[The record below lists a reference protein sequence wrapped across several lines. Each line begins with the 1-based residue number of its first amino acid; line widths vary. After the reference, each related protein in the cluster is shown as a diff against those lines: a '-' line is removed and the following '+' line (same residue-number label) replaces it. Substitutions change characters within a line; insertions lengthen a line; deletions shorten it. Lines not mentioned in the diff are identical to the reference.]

1 MTGAAAPAAVALAA
15 VGTLFPGD
23 SLSWAD
29 QLCLK
34 THAAAGHAVTL
45 FSYGPVAG
53 IPAGISHRAARE
65 VLEPGA
71 ILDPGASD
79 PALYADLFR
88 LHLLH
93 RCAGMVWIDLSSL
106 CLAPLQPVDGYLF
119 APEQPGAAR
128 IGTAILA
135 LPAKSPVLADMLAF
149 TADPFAIPPFVKPDQ
164 RRAYAM
170 ARAMGKP
177 VHVSRQP
184 SGVWGGLLLRHFI
197 ARHRLQD
204 RAADAAALY
213 PLAPQDRALL
223 EKPQA
228 RVQRRLGSGVQAV
241 QMAEGQGARHPPAGS
256 WLAGLAL
263 RHGTGLPR
271 TGADEPPLHP
281 APVPAGVWADLLGQT
296 GLGSVALIADVGGQ
310 SRDLVL
316 ATQARFDCDVLL
328 VDVAADGSFA
338 GSESGWVAPYLAAL
352 IAQGLAAERIRVA
365 RKAEALRPAD
375 LVCCLAESAGTAP
388 QLGALMATFKACLQA
403 DSRLIADI
411 RKGSGGYK
419 VLGTMGEVQTL
430 SKRDEQRGAIAR
442 VMLTPKAPAPAAD
455 DGGWAAIA
463 RDLAGADGFYRAND
477 AHSFLF
483 IPRGRVLVV
492 TFDNLDLAM
501 GKREDRRPWG
511 FSFIEKQGWSML
523 GVMANGWTWYRD
535 PWVSDQFDDLA
546 ASGFFAGFDRVVFY
560 GASMGGYAACAFSGA
575 APGADVVAISPQST
589 VDKALVPWETRYKT
603 VWGAD
608 FSGKYGDAA
617 LVSGAARRVTLLYDP
632 FEPLDAGHAN
642 RFTLPNTLKL
652 RANLMG
658 HRLGSSLLQMG
669 ILTPIILEALGGT
682 LTEAGFYRLLRAR
695 RDFPRYQREL
705 FHRLVAR
712 GHPGLARR
720 LGDYL
725 LRQGDNRAIRQAMAA
740 L

>member
-1 MTGAAAPAAVALAA
+1 MTGAAALAA
-15 VGTLFPGD
+15 VGTLLLGD

-45 FSYGPVAG
+45 FSHGPVSG
-53 IPAGISHRAARE
+53 IPAGITHRAARE

-71 ILDPGASD
+71 ILDPVAN

-88 LHLLH
+88 LYLLH
-93 RCAGMVWIDLSSL
+93 RCPGMIWVDLSSL
-106 CLAPLQPVDGYLF
+106 CLAPLQPVAGYLF
-119 APEQPGAAR
+119 APEQPGAAQ
-128 IGTAILA
+128 IGTMILA
-135 LPAKSPVLADMLAF
+135 LPASSPVLADMLAF
-149 TADPFAIPPFVKPDQ
+149 TADPFAIPPFVKPDL
-164 RRAYAM
+164 RRAYAT
-170 ARAMGKP
+170 ARATGQP

-184 SGVWGGLLLRHFI
+184 AGIWGGLLLSHYI
-197 ARHRLQD
+197 AKHRLQD

-213 PLAPQDRALL
+213 PLVPQDRAVL

-241 QMAEGQGARHPPAGS
+241 QMRQGQGMSCPPTGS
-256 WLAGLAL
+256 YLAELAAC
-263 RHGTGLPR
+263 HGITLPKAVP
-271 TGADEPPLHP
+271 GASLPDP
-281 APVPAGVWADLLGQT
+281 APVPAGAWAGVLAET
-296 GLGSVALIADVGGQ
+296 GLGSVALIADIGGQ

-316 ATQARFDCDVLL
+316 ATLARFDCDVLL
-328 VDVAADGSFA
+328 VDVVPDGSFA
-338 GSESGWVAPYLAAL
+338 GSESGWIAPYLAGL
-352 IAQGLAAERIRVA
+352 VAQGVAAERIRVA

-375 LVCCLAESAGTAP
+375 LVCCLAETAGQALRLGSLAP
-388 QLGALMATFKACLQA
+388 VLAACLHA

-411 RKGSGGYK
+411 RQGSGGYK
-419 VLGTMGEVQTL
+419 VLGALGEVLTL
-430 SKRDEQRGAIAR
+430 AKRDEHGKSIAR
-442 VMLTPKAPAPAAD
+442 VLLSPKAPEPAAEA
-455 DGGWAAIA
+455 GGWAAIA
-463 RDLAGADGFYRAND
+463 QELAGTDGFYRAND

-511 FSFIEKQGWSML
+511 FSFIEKQGFSML

-535 PWVSDQFDDLA
+535 RWVSDQFDALA

-589 VDKALVPWETRYKT
+589 VDKAVVPWETRYKT

-608 FSGKYGDAA
+608 FSGRYGDAA
-617 LVSGAARRVTLLYDP
+617 QVSGAARRVTLLYDP

>member
-1 MTGAAAPAAVALAA
+1 MTADRPLAP
-15 VGTLFPGD
+15 VGTLFLGQQLD
-23 SLSWAD
+23 WAA

-34 THAAAGHAVTL
+34 THAAAGHSVTL
-45 FSYGPVAG
+45 FSYGPVAD
-53 IPAGISHRAARE
+53 IPSGTTHRAARE
-65 VLEPGA
+65 VMEPGPV
-71 ILDPGASD
+71 LDPGAAD

-93 RCAGMVWIDLSSL
+93 RCPGMIWIDLASL
-106 CLAPLQPVDGYLF
+106 CLAPLQPTDGYLF
-119 APEQPGAAR
+119 APEQARAAR
-128 IGTAILA
+128 YGTAILA

-149 TADPFAIPPFVKPDQ
+149 TADPFAIPPFVKPDL
-164 RRAYAM
+164 RRTYAT
-170 ARAMGKP
+170 ARADGKP

-184 SGVWGGLLLRHFI
+184 SGVWGGLMLGHFI
-197 ARHRLQD
+197 AKHRLQD
-204 RAADAAALY
+204 RAAETARLY
-213 PLAPQDRALL
+213 PLAEAEQGLL

-228 RVQRRLGSGVQAV
+228 RVLRRLGAGAAAV
-241 QMAEGQGARHPPAGS
+241 QMSPDQGAVRPPAGS
-256 WLAGLAL
+256 FLAELAM
-263 RHGTGLPR
+263 RHGVGLPKP
-271 TGADEPPLHP
+271 TADPPPLPVAIP
-281 APVPAGVWADLLGQT
+281 ASAWQALLAET
-296 GLGSVALIADVGGQ
+296 GLGTVTLIADIGGRA
-310 SRDLVL
+310 RDLVL

-328 VDVAADGSFA
+328 VDVSADGSF
-338 GSESGWVAPYLAAL
+338 GRSESGWIAPYLAAL
-352 IAQGLAAERIRVA
+352 VAQGVAAERIRVA

-375 LVCCLAESAGTAP
+375 LVCCLSDRTDQAL
-388 QLGALMATFKACLQA
+388 QLGSLALILQACLHA

-419 VLGTMGEVQTL
+419 VLNPMGDVQTL
-430 SKRDEQRGAIAR
+430 SKRAEGGVSVAR
-442 VMLTPKAPAPAAD
+442 VMLTPKAPEVAAD
-455 DGGWAAIA
+455 DGGWATIA
-463 RDLAGADGFYRAND
+463 RDLAGANGFYRAND
-477 AHSFLF
+477 SHSFLF
-483 IPRGRVLVV
+483 IPRGKVLVV

-511 FSFIEKQGWSML
+511 FSFIEKQGFSML

-546 ASGFFAGFDRVVFY
+546 ATGFFAGFDRVVFY

-589 VDKALVPWETRYKT
+589 VDRSVVPWETRYKT

-642 RFTLPNTLKL
+642 RFNLPNTLKL

-682 LTEAGFYRLLRAR
+682 LTEAGFYHLLRAR
-695 RDFPRYQREL
+695 RRFPRYQREL

-712 GHPGLARR
+712 GHPGLARQ
-720 LGDYL
+720 LGAYL